1 MTKSLVLV
9 LSFLNNKLLQAKLSN
24 FYTNVQSFGNNIL
37 YRGIQNGKRVKQR
50 IEYSPSLFIPS
61 KKITSFTSLDG
72 DYLDQKMFTDI
83 RAAKEFVKQFEGV
96 SNATKIYGQTRF
108 EYAFIADQHKG
119 MVDYDFDKVLI
130 GVIDIE
136 VGSEN
141 GFPNPYQANEPI
153 TAIAIKYL
161 NGPIY
166 VFGCGN
172 YETQG
177 KEIYV
182 KCKDEYSLC
191 KQFMALWT
199 DKTPDILTGWNT
211 KFFDEPYIIN
221 RFRKILGEDITK
233 KLSPWNYIG
242 ERKTVI
248 NGREMIAYNIM
259 GVESLD
265 YIELYKWYAPGGKSQ
280 ESYRL
285 DAIAQVE
292 LGEGKISYDEF
303 DNLHALYRLNYQ
315 KFIEYNIKDVELII
329 KLEDKL
335 KLLELGVTLAYDT
348 KTNFEDIFA
357 QTRMWDSL
365 TNAYLFEKGIIVPP
379 RIVKEKSSAFEGAYV
394 KEVQVG
400 KHDWV
405 ASFDLN
411 SLYPHLMMQYNISPE
426 TLIEPENYT
435 DEMREILSSGVDV
448 NKLLSKSVDT
458 SKLVNATI
466 TPNGQF
472 FRTDMQGFLP
482 KMMEEMYT
490 DRSKFKKL
498 MLKAK
503 QEYENEKDESKKY
516 EIEKRIAKYN
526 NIQLAKKVSLNS
538 AYGALGSQYFR
549 FYDLRMALGVT
560 TAGQL
565 SIRWI
570 ENKINAWMNK
580 ILKTENEDY
589 VIASDTDSIYLRMGE
604 LVNKFIKDTSDKQKV
619 ISLMDKVCKDKLE
632 PFIDISYKELSDY
645 VHAYDQKMQMKREGL
660 SDKGIWTAKKRYI
673 LNVYNNEGVQY
684 NEPQMKVMGLEMI
697 KSSTPSA
704 IREKMKEAVHL
715 MVNGTEDDIHKF
727 IAKFR
732 EDFCKLPPEEI
743 SFPRGL
749 NGLNKY
755 SDAATLY
762 KLGTPIHVKGAILYN
777 NFLRQHNLTKKYQ
790 LIQEGE
796 KIKFTYLK
804 MPNPFKDTVIS
815 YPNRLP
821 TELGLD
827 NYIDYDLQ
835 FDKAFLEPIKVILDC
850 MKWSTEKV
858 SSLEDFFS

>member
-1 MTKSLVLV
+1 
-9 LSFLNNKLLQAKLSN
+9 LSS
-24 FYTNVQSFGNNIL
+24 FYTNVQCFGSNIL
-37 YRGIQNGKRVKQR
+37 YRGILDGQRVKQK
-50 IEYSPSLFIPS
+50 IEYSPSLFLPS
-61 KKITSFTSLDG
+61 KKITNFTTLEG
-72 DYLDQKMFTDI
+72 DYLDQKVFGTT
-83 RAAKEFVKQFEGV
+83 KEARDFIKQFDGV
-96 SNATKIYGQTRF
+96 ANAPKIYGQTRF

-119 MVDYDFDKVLI
+119 MVDYDQDKVLI
-130 GVIDIE
+130 AVVDIE

-141 GFPNPYQANEPI
+141 GFPDPYKAEEPI
-153 TAIAIKYL
+153 TAIAIKYI
-161 NGPIY
+161 NGDIY
-166 VFGCGN
+166 VFGCGD
-172 YETQG
+172 YVTQD

-182 KCKDEYSLC
+182 KCKNEYSLC

-199 DKTPDILTGWNT
+199 GKCPDIITGWNT
-211 KFFDEPYIIN
+211 KFFDIPYLVN
-221 RFRKILGEDITK
+221 RFRKILGEDATK
-233 KLSPWNYIG
+233 NLSPWNYLT
-242 ERKTVI
+242 ERKAII
-248 NGREMIAYNIM
+248 NGREMTEYYMI
-259 GVESLD
+259 GVASLD

-285 DAIAQVE
+285 DNIAQVE
-292 LGEGKISYDEF
+292 LGEGKIAYDEY
-303 DNLHALYRLNYQ
+303 DNLHSLYRLNYQ

-348 KTNFEDIFA
+348 KSNFEDIFA
-357 QTRMWDSL
+357 QTRMWDAL
-365 TNAYLFEKGIIVPP
+365 TNSYLLEKNIIVPP
-379 RIVKEKSSAFEGAYV
+379 RTVKQKDGMFEGAYV
-394 KEVQVG
+394 KVPQIG
-400 KHDWV
+400 LHNWV

-435 DEMREILSSGVDV
+435 PEMREMLSQGVSVD
-448 NKLLSKSVDT
+448 KLLDKKAIT
-458 SKLVNATI
+458 SNLSNATL

-472 FRTDMQGFLP
+472 FRTDIQGFLP

-490 DRSKFKKL
+490 DRSKFKKM
-498 MLKAK
+498 MLQAK
-503 QEYENEKDESKKY
+503 QEYENEKDPNKLY

-570 ENKINAWMNK
+570 EAKINAWMNK
-580 ILKTENEDY
+580 ILETKDVDY

-619 ISLMDKVCKDKLE
+619 ISLMDKICEEKLQPYIDK
-632 PFIDISYKELSDY
+632 SYNELAEY
-645 VHAYDQKMQMKREGL
+645 VHAYEQKMQMKREGL
-660 SDKGIWTAKKRYI
+660 SNKGIWTAKKRYI

-684 NEPQMKVMGLEMI
+684 NEPQMKVMGLEVI

-704 IREKMKEAVHL
+704 IRDKMWAAIRL
-715 MVNGTEDDIHKF
+715 IVNGTQDDVHEF
-727 IAKFR
+727 IAKFKEEFKQLPV
-732 EDFCKLPPEEI
+732 EDI

-749 NGLNKY
+749 NGLNNY
-755 SDAATLY
+755 SDSLSLY
-762 KLGTPIHVKGAILYN
+762 KKGTPIHVKGAIIYN
-777 NFLRQHNLTKKYQ
+777 HNLKKMNLTKKYP

-796 KIKFTYLK
+796 KVKFTYLK

-815 YPNRLP
+815 FPSRFP
-821 TELGLD
+821 KEFD
-827 NYIDYDLQ
+827 MQQYIDYDTQ
-835 FDKAFLEPIKVILDC
+835 FEKSFVEPIKVILTC
-850 MKWSTEKV
+850 MGWTTEKV